1 MFLCAFETLW
11 QRLFHIFAET
21 QPMKFIAQ
29 LIVSALAVIV
39 SSMILPGVHVDNA
52 LTAIIVAAVLAF
64 LNTIVKPVLVLLTIP
79 ITMVTLGIFLL
90 VINAFIILMAAK
102 IVDGFHV
109 SGFWIAL
116 LFSLLLS
123 LVTAVFESFS
133 NRNDRTQE

>member
-1 MFLCAFETLW
+1 
-11 QRLFHIFAET
+11 
-21 QPMKFIAQ
+21 MKFLAQ

-64 LNTIVKPVLVLLTIP
+64 FNAIIKPVLVILTIP
-79 ITMVTLGIFLL
+79 ITILTMGFFLL
-90 VINAFIILMAAK
+90 VINAFLILLAAK

-109 SGFWIAL
+109 SGFWIAM

-123 LVTAVFESFS
+123 LVTGVFESIA
-133 NRNDRTQE
+133 NRNNRSPE